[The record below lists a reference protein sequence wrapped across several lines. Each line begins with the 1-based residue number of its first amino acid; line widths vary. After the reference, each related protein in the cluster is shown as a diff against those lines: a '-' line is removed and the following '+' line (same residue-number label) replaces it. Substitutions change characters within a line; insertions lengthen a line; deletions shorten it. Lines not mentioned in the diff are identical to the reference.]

1 VSATS
6 KPLAVAAL
14 HSDAPIRRG
23 LATAGLESVGLSLGG
38 EKILA
43 DVTLTVG
50 PGEALCLVGPSGGGK
65 STILN
70 LLAGLLEPTSGR
82 VLFDGAR
89 IEGPSP
95 ERAVVFQDAALFP
108 WLTLAQNIA
117 FPLEV
122 AGVDRAEREA
132 RVAELL
138 ALVHL
143 TRFRSAYPHELSGGM
158 RQRGAIARALATK
171 PRMILFDEPFAA
183 LDGQMRALL
192 QNEVERLVGASRTTM
207 VFVTHQIDEAV
218 RLGDRVLMVGAR
230 PGRIV
235 GEVHVDL
242 PRSRRTLDAKAMR
255 IARQIAEAI
264 RTEVEKVAREEADE
278 EWGAPRSAR
287 ARDPQSNHGGGI

>member
-1 VSATS
+1 MSAAS
-6 KPLAVAAL
+6 KPLAVAATM
-14 HSDAPIRRG
+14 AEPPVRRG
-23 LATAGLESVGLSLGG
+23 LATAGLESVALSLGG
-38 EKILA
+38 TPILE
-43 DVTLTVG
+43 DVSFAVG

-70 LLAGLLEPTSGR
+70 LLAGLVAPTAGR
-82 VLFDGAR
+82 VVFDGAR
-89 IEGPSP
+89 VEGPSP

-108 WLTLAQNIA
+108 WLTLERNIA

-122 AGVDRAEREA
+122 AGVERAEREA
-132 RVAELL
+132 RIEELL
-138 ALVHL
+138 KLVHL
-143 TRFRSAYPHELSGGM
+143 SRFRGMYPHELSGGM

-230 PGRIV
+230 PGRII
-235 GEVHVDL
+235 GEVYVDL
-242 PRSRRTLDAKAMR
+242 PRPRSAQDPKATR
-255 IARQIAEAI
+255 IAREIAATI
-264 RTEVEKVAREEADE
+264 RSEVEKIAREEADE
-278 EWGAPRSAR
+278 PWGHDSFSHAEPKR
-287 ARDPQSNHGGGI
+287 HWGGGI

>member
-1 VSATS
+1 MSAAS
-6 KPLAVAAL
+6 KPLAVAATM
-14 HSDAPIRRG
+14 AEPPVRRG
-23 LATAGLESVGLSLGG
+23 LATAGLESVALSLGG
-38 EKILA
+38 TPILE
-43 DVTLTVG
+43 DVSFAVG

-70 LLAGLLEPTSGR
+70 LLAGLVAPTAGR
-82 VLFDGAR
+82 VVFDGAR
-89 IEGPSP
+89 VEGPSP

-108 WLTLAQNIA
+108 WLTLERNIA

-122 AGVDRAEREA
+122 AGVERAERAA
-132 RVAELL
+132 RIEELL
-138 ALVHL
+138 KLVHL
-143 TRFRSAYPHELSGGM
+143 SRFRGMYPHELSGGM

-230 PGRIV
+230 PGRVI
-235 GEVHVDL
+235 GEVYVDL
-242 PRSRRTLDAKAMR
+242 PRPRSAQDPKATR
-255 IARQIAEAI
+255 IAREIAATI
-264 RTEVEKVAREEADE
+264 RSEVEKIAREEADE
-278 EWGAPRSAR
+278 PWGHDSFPHAEPKR
-287 ARDPQSNHGGGI
+287 HWGGGI